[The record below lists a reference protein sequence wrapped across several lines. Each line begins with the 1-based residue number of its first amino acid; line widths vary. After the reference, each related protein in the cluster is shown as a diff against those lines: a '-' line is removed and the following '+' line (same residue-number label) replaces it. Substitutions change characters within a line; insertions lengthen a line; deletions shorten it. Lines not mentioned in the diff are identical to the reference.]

1 MVVDDE
7 VAVASETVRRR
18 LIGFLG
24 LRGVDANDFPI
35 WRGDIEDLECGRGG
49 GRGGRTHR
57 LTLRPARVIGVAFL
71 PDPAVE
77 IMTNRS
83 GLD

>member
-1 MVVDDE
+1 MVVEDE

-35 WRGDIEDLECGRGG
+35 WRRDIEDLEYG
-49 GRGGRTHR
+49 
-57 LTLRPARVIGVAFL
+57 
-71 PDPAVE
+71 
-77 IMTNRS
+77 
-83 GLD
+83 